1 MRYHR
6 RYCLSNPKAAEN
18 KLKRRAPPKRKGPY
32 ICNVCE
38 KPYDNDKQACES
50 VAGGA
55 LLLGSCCCW
64 VVFEIFEDENF
75 IL

>member
-6 RYCLSNPKAAEN
+6 RYCLGNPKAAEN

-38 KPYDNDKQACES
+38 KPYDNDSSYRTRVARGHAKKQLTEQ
-50 VAGGA
+50 
-55 LLLGSCCCW
+55 
-64 VVFEIFEDENF
+64 
-75 IL
+75 